1 MTAKMRLL
9 AAAFTLVASTAILH
23 IQTQSPPDDSVRAAI
38 DEHFTKVSGVTLDF
52 PADWSVDHYEVD
64 GSDCLL
70 HLRSGSDRMVLVD
83 TPLDPDEKLHE
94 AFKYSLMGFLGG
106 GRFIAVGEQ
115 RAITADGREVLVQQF
130 KSKKDDQ
137 VGAFGGFFSHNS
149 YVQIMHVGPKQT
161 VQAREAILK
170 SLRIRP

>member
-1 MTAKMRLL
+1 MRLL

-23 IQTQSPPDDSVRAAI
+23 TQTQSPPDDPVRAAI
-38 DEHFTKVSGVTLDF
+38 EEHFTEVSGVTLDF

-70 HLRSGSDRMVLVD
+70 YLRSGSDRMVLVD
-83 TPLDPDEKLHE
+83 TPLDPHEKLHD
-94 AFKYSLMGFLGG
+94 AFKASLDGILHG
-106 GRFIAVGEQ
+106 FIAVGEQ
-115 RAITADGREVLVQQF
+115 RTTTVDGHEVLIQQL
-130 KSKKDDQ
+130 KKTGDQ
-137 VGAFGGFFSHNS
+137 FGDFRAFFSRDS
-149 YVQIMHVGPKQT
+149 YVQILHVGPEKT